1 MANANFAELN
11 QAGDLR
17 DSQEPS
23 FRFFPTA
30 PPLGHFVDYLYFSQ
44 VPRLFASQIEA
55 MRLPEVEAQLV
66 FAIEEGNA
74 FPGGMALGD
83 GRRACL
89 FLQPAHLQMI
99 PIAGSI
105 RQAVGAALRPS
116 GLRLLLP
123 KGASMLLDAPLIA
136 LTDLWGP
143 EAQTLLERLVAA
155 GTPERRL
162 ALLERHLAGCVRHV
176 NTPSHAVNHAVR
188 LINEARG
195 EISTEQLARACGCS
209 SRTLR
214 SLTLNEAGLAPKH
227 LARVVRIRHA
237 LELLADAGV
246 PLSLA
251 AAISA
256 FSDHAHMSREFREL
270 IGAPPSQLGPR
281 IRSRS
286 MPAFSAE
293 RNLMSTGL
301 LVIPKPSLS

>member
-1 MANANFAELN
+1 MANTNSAELSD
-11 QAGDLR
+11 ARASRESL
-17 DSQEPS
+17 EPS

-30 PPLGHFVDYLYFSQ
+30 APLCHFVEYLYFSH
-44 VPRLFASQIEA
+44 VPWQFASQIDA
-55 MRLPEVEAQLV
+55 MRLPELEAQLV

-74 FPGGMALGD
+74 FPGGMALGG

-105 RQAVGAALRPS
+105 RQAVGAALRPA

-123 KGASMLLDAPLIA
+123 KGASMLLNAPLIA

-143 EAQTLLERLVAA
+143 EAQPLLERLVLA

-176 NTPSHAVNHAVR
+176 NAPSHAVNHAVR
-188 LINEARG
+188 LIKDARG

-214 SLTLNEAGLAPKH
+214 SLTLTEAGLAPKH

-246 PLSLA
+246 PLSDA
-251 AAISA
+251 AATSA

-270 IGAPPSQLGPR
+270 IGATPSQLGPR
-281 IRSRS
+281 IRSPS
-286 MPAFSAE
+286 IPSFSAE

-301 LVIPKPSLS
+301 LVVPKPSFS